1 MQWNTLFQKEVVET
15 WRTKKWIWFPLVII
29 LLSILDPITNYFL
42 PQILEA
48 VGEMPEGMKFVLP
61 EYTVA
66 QVVMMTLGQL
76 SSLGVLV
83 IVFMSMGII
92 ANEHKSGVSE
102 IILVKPIDHH
112 SYVTAK
118 WASLLLLVWVAWI
131 LGMLVSW
138 YYIYLLYGPLSFIHI
153 VQTIFFYGLWLSLV
167 VTVVIFYNTFVKSQG
182 LIAFLSIA
190 TLMILSGLTQVFQ
203 SSLKWSPVHL
213 SDYIKRT
220 IEQGTIPNDLIY
232 TGITTV
238 LIIAILLLLSV
249 LLFKRQQLEK

>member
-1 MQWNTLFQKEVVET
+1 MQWNTLFQKEVVEN
-15 WRTKKWIWFPLVII
+15 WRNKKWIWFPLVII
-29 LLSILDPITNYFL
+29 LLSILDPVTNYFL

-48 VGEMPEGMKFVLP
+48 VGEMPEGMEFILP

-66 QVVMMTLGQL
+66 EVVMMTLGQL

-83 IVFMSMGII
+83 IVFSSMGII
-92 ANEHKSGVSE
+92 ANEHKSGVSQ

-118 WASLLLLVWVAWI
+118 WASLLLLVWVSWI

-138 YYIYLLYGPLSFIHI
+138 YYIYLLYGPLSFNHM

-167 VTVVIFYNTFVKSQG
+167 VTVVVFYNTFVKSQG

-190 TLMILSGLTQVFQ
+190 SLMILSALTQVFQ
-203 SSLKWSPVHL
+203 SALKWSPIHL
-213 SDYIKRT
+213 SDYIKLT
-220 IEQGTIPNDLIY
+220 IDQSPIHTDLIY
-232 TGITTV
+232 TGIVTII
-238 LIIAILLLLSV
+238 IIAILLLLSV
-249 LLFKRQQLEK
+249 ILFRKQQLER